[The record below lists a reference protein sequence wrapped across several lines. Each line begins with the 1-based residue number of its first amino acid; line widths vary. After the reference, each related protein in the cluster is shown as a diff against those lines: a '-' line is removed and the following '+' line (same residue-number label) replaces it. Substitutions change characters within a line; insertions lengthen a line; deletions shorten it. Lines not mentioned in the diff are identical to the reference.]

1 MMAMGQVLRRKL
13 NPVLAG
19 ALSAAVLVGTL
30 LYMIQG
36 RAAILRN
43 GAEVVLKAAPIDP
56 RDLMRGDYVRLGYED
71 ISTVSGALF
80 TDGWPEQDV
89 DAPLWLALATGEDGL
104 AKVASI
110 SFARPDTGVADTVY
124 LRSEPVK
131 VYASDKERSRDVV
144 LSLQF
149 GIERYYVPEGE
160 GLEIEAARNEGR
172 TTVAVRVSA
181 SGEPQIARLM
191 IDGETLYS
199 EPLY

>member
-1 MMAMGQVLRRKL
+1 MVLGQVLRREI
-13 NPVLAG
+13 NPVLA
-19 ALSAAVLVGTL
+19 ALLSAAVLVGTL
-30 LYMIQG
+30 VYMIQG

-43 GAEVVLKAAPIDP
+43 GTEVVLKAAPIDP
-56 RDLMRGDYVRLGYED
+56 RDLMRGDYVRLGYEN
-71 ISTVSGALF
+71 ISTVSGALLAG
-80 TDGWPEQDV
+80 DWPVQDV
-89 DAPLWLALATGEDGL
+89 DAPLWLALETGEDGL
-104 AKVASI
+104 ARVTSI
-110 SFARPDTGVADTVY
+110 SFSRPETGAADTVY

-131 VYASDKERSRDVV
+131 VYASDKDRAGEVV